1 MLAVDSVSQLV
12 PALLTALGAFFGLTA
27 LFLILVVLLQRKEPA
42 TTVAWIMTL
51 LFLPALGAILFL
63 LFGRRRIRLPAK
75 RKREAD
81 DFIRGLVHSART
93 EGSSPNVSF
102 ALAPLSSLER
112 EIFRVGT
119 VLSRSRPTGGNKI
132 ELFDEGDDCYEAL
145 GAAIDSA
152 KHHVHAEYYLIRRDK
167 TGAWFRDKLAA
178 AARRGVEV
186 RLLCDGFGC
195 LALGRAWFRPL
206 RAAGAKVGFFLPLRR
221 VLFQPINL
229 RNHRKIV
236 VVDGRTAFTGG
247 MNIGDE
253 YRGKMPKVGA
263 WRDLHVRLEGP
274 AALALQTVFLEDW
287 YFATGETLEP
297 VNYLP
302 SIVRAAGGAS
312 VAVVTSGPDTRNE
325 AIHRL
330 LFAAIAAARERVWI
344 TTPYFIPDAA
354 MVTAMEVAA
363 MRGVDV
369 RIILPSRS
377 NHPVT
382 LHAAR
387 AFYQDLLGAGVLIHE
402 YTPGMIHSKSMVV
415 DGRLSM
421 IGSANMDM
429 RSFRLNFEV
438 HAFVHDANTAHALEE
453 RFEADLAETQA
464 ITMGDWQERGW
475 SQQVREGAARL
486 VSPLL

>member
-1 MLAVDSVSQLV
+1 MHSVSELYFSL
-12 PALLTALGAFFGLTA
+12 ATALGAFFGLLA
-27 LFLILVVLLQRKEPA
+27 LVLVVVVLLQRKEPA
-42 TTVAWIMTL
+42 TTVAWILTL
-51 LFLPALGAILFL
+51 LFLPALGGLLFL
-63 LFGRRRIRLPAK
+63 LFGRRRVRPKAR
-75 RKREAD
+75 RKQEAD
-81 DFIRGLVHSART
+81 EQVRTLVHAART

-102 ALAPLSSLER
+102 TLAPLSSLER
-112 EIFRVGT
+112 EIFRVGSA
-119 VLSRSRPTGGNKI
+119 LSRSRPTSGNQL
-132 ELFDEGDDCYEAL
+132 ELYDEGDDFYEAL
-145 GAAIDSA
+145 GTAIDTA
-152 KHHVHAEYYLIRRDK
+152 RHHVHAQYYLIRNDA
-167 TGAWFRDKLAA
+167 TGAWFRDELAK

-195 LALGRAWFRPL
+195 LALGRRWFRPL
-206 RAAGAKVGFFLPLRR
+206 HESGARVSSFLPLRA

-236 VVDGRTAFTGG
+236 VVDGKTAFTGG
-247 MNIGDE
+247 MNIGNE
-253 YRGKMPKVGA
+253 YRGKMPGIGA
-263 WRDLHVRLEGP
+263 WRDLHVRLDGP
-274 AALALQTVFLEDW
+274 AARALQTVFLEDW
-287 YFATGETLEP
+287 HFASGETLEP
-297 VNYLP
+297 EEYLP
-302 SIVRAAGGAS
+302 HIVEAAGGAS

-344 TTPYFIPDAA
+344 TTPYFIPDPA
-354 MVTAMEVAA
+354 MLTVLEVAA

-382 LHAAR
+382 FHAAR
-387 AFYQDLLGAGVLIHE
+387 SFYDDLLGAGVNIHE

-415 DGRLSM
+415 DGRIAM

-438 HAFVHDANTAHALEE
+438 HAFVHDPGTAHVLER
-453 RFEADLAETQA
+453 RFEQDLAQTEA
-464 ITMGDWQERGW
+464 ILLADWQQRRLG
-475 SQQVREGAARL
+475 QQVLEGAARL

>member
-1 MLAVDSVSQLV
+1 MPSVSELLPSVVTAIGALV
-12 PALLTALGAFFGLTA
+12 GLWS
-27 LFLILVVLLQRKEPA
+27 LMLVVVVLLQKKEPA
-42 TTVAWIMTL
+42 TTVAWILTL
-51 LFLPALGAILFL
+51 LFLPALGAVLFL
-63 LFGRRRIRLPAK
+63 FFGRRRIRLPAK
-75 RKREAD
+75 QKQEAD
-81 DFIRGLVHSART
+81 AWMRAMVSSART

-102 ALAPLSSLER
+102 ALAPLSTLER
-112 EIFRVGT
+112 EIFRVGS
-119 VLSRSRPTGGNKI
+119 VLSRSRPTGGNQI
-132 ELFDEGDDCYEAL
+132 EIYDEGDDLYEAL
-145 GAAIDSA
+145 GDAIDRA
-152 KHHVHAEYYLIRRDK
+152 EHHVHAEYYLIRDDA
-167 TGAWFRDKLAA
+167 TGAWFRDKLASA
-178 AARRGVEV
+178 AARGVEV
-186 RLLCDGFGC
+186 RLLSDSFGSMM
-195 LALGRAWFRPL
+195 LGRRWFRPL
-206 RAAGAKVGFFLPLRR
+206 REARAKASSFLPLRR

-236 VVDGRTAFTGG
+236 VIDGRTAFTGG

-253 YRGKMPKVGA
+253 YRGVMPKVGA
-263 WRDLHVRLEGP
+263 WRDLHVRLDGP
-274 AALALQTVFLEDW
+274 SARALQSVFLEDW
-287 YFATGETLEP
+287 YFATGEALEP
-297 VNYLP
+297 ERYLP
-302 SIVRAAGGAS
+302 HIVEAAGGAS
-312 VAVVTSGPDTRNE
+312 VAIVTSGPDTRNE

-354 MVTAMEVAA
+354 MLTAMQVAA
-363 MRGVDV
+363 LRGVDV

-387 AFYQDLLGAGVLIHE
+387 SFYEDLLGAGVSIHE

-438 HAFVHDANTAHALEE
+438 HAFVHDPSTANTLER
-453 RFEADLAETQA
+453 RFELDLAKTET
-464 ITMGDWQERGW
+464 ISLDRWQKRRFG
-475 SQQVREGAARL
+475 QQVLEGAARL